1 MCLLHLSTIKTE
13 QNEVHVPTANDGEHL
28 SALITFNFSA
38 KITHTPG
45 ILTPRDFH
53 PDRSGGRV
61 VSRWKSPDVMVNCE
75 LSLHVMVSVSSGE
88 NHPTLWQVWV
98 WSENH
103 PMLWLEWVFGFPV
116 DALTLYK
123 LTKLH

>member
-1 MCLLHLSTIKTE
+1 MHLWQKAKAFYWGHELLDQTTLWNLSTIKTE

-61 VSRWKSPDVMVNCE
+61 VSRWKSPDVMVDCE
-75 LSLHVMVSVSSGE
+75 LSLHVMVSVNSGE
-88 NHPTLWQVWV
+88 NHPTLWLV
-98 WSENH
+98 E
-103 PMLWLEWVFGFPV
+103 FGV
-116 DALTLYK
+116 KITRRYG
-123 LTKLH
+123 